1 MKKGSSDAA
10 YYDARYN
17 GYSGK
22 RRFEVEHPRHTGH
35 LTIAAPDMNSA
46 IVAAAQQWG
55 EKWSTYGFA
64 CVEISKRLDGL
75 RRYAN
80 ECREENK

>member
-1 MKKGSSDAA
+1 MKKGSSDAT

-22 RRFEVEHPRHTGH
+22 NPRHAGR

-46 IVAAAQQWG
+46 IVAAAQRWG
-55 EKWSTYGFA
+55 EKWSAYDFYA
-64 CVEISKRLDGL
+64 FCRVVEVKG
-75 RRYAN
+75 
-80 ECREENK
+80 ENRHG

>member
-1 MKKGSSDAA
+1 MKKGSNDAT

-22 RRFEVEHPRHTGH
+22 KRFEVAHPRHAGR

-46 IVAAAQQWG
+46 VVAAAQRWG
-55 EKWSTYGFA
+55 EKWSAYDF
-64 CVEISKRLDGL
+64 
-75 RRYAN
+75 YAFCHVL
-80 ECREENK
+80 EVKGGK

>member
-22 RRFEVEHPRHTGH
+22 RRFEVEHRLLSPLPSGGVRSGR
-35 LTIAAPDMNSA
+35 LMISMRSA
-46 IVAAAQQWG
+46 
-55 EKWSTYGFA
+55 E
-64 CVEISKRLDGL
+64 
-75 RRYAN
+75 
-80 ECREENK
+80 